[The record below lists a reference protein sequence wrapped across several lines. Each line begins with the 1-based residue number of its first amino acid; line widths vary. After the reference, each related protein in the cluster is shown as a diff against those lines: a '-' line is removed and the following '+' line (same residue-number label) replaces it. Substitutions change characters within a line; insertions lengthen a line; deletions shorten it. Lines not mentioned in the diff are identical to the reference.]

1 MIKNT
6 KFNQNWLLLR
16 QLCLSQNIFC
26 FYLHENYLFGH
37 ETFVKIVSIYVCPL
51 EYVWTVA
58 YDKSKLQELNDFQ
71 N

>member
-1 MIKNT
+1 MIKNI

-16 QLCLSQNIFC
+16 QPCLSQNIFC

-58 YDKSKLQELNDFQ
+58 YDKSKLQELNYFQ